1 MASQMFNYLALMLR
15 VFLSHHQSCKTSV
28 SASLWSRA
36 LLLWSGD
43 TCLWCPHTLPQSGL
57 LNRTNGTQKSIEDR
71 RNMTHHTSSHFIL
84 FINLFFC
91 NRKCPHYLTILSIVF
106 GNKQAVDWNKSRLVV
121 TGNKVNVI
129 KCNSTDSK
137 TEDLKAALTFAW
149 WAREAPALAEL
160 LSLGCWFLQSC
171 SLWRCTPPPR
181 PHCGH
186 RTPQICK
193 CLHRQRE
200 KVFY

>member
-1 MASQMFNYLALMLR
+1 MSLMS
-15 VFLSHHQSCKTSV
+15 SH
-28 SASLWSRA
+28 SASKWFVESYER
-36 LLLWSGD
+36 D
-43 TCLWCPHTLPQSGL
+43 TKIYWRQEKHDPP
-57 LNRTNGTQKSIEDR
+57 
-71 RNMTHHTSSHFIL
+71 HFIAIYSFYS
-84 FINLFFC
+84 FIFLQQN
-91 NRKCPHYLTILSIVF
+91 YLTILSIVF

-200 KVFY
+200 KVFH